1 MNQEII
7 NEWYDLTE
15 SIMLFKRRLQTATDK
30 QSKTLQVE
38 IALLEIE
45 KNKLKTMYNIVET

>member
-7 NEWYDLTE
+7 NDWYDLTE
-15 SIMLFKRRLQTATDK
+15 CLMLFKRRLQTATDK
-30 QSKTLQVE
+30 QSIIFQAE

>member
-7 NEWYDLTE
+7 MEWYDLTE
-15 SIMLFKRRLQTATDK
+15 CLMLFKRRLQTATDK
-30 QSKTLQVE
+30 QSIIFQAE

>member
-30 QSKTLQVE
+30 QSKILQVE

>member
-7 NEWYDLTE
+7 MEWYDLTE
-15 SIMLFKRRLQTATDK
+15 CLMLFKRRLQTATDK
-30 QSKTLQVE
+30 QSIIFKAE